1 MVLQLQK
8 VEGRL
13 FEINVSGKLSKEDY
27 ANFITEAEQRI
38 QHHGPLRLLV
48 KMHDFHGWGAGAL
61 WEDVKFD
68 VKHFNDIER
77 IAVIGETWWQEWMT
91 TLFRPFTTAEVRYFE
106 PDQADQAHIWI
117 QEPLPAS
124 ESH

>member
-8 VEGRL
+8 VDGRIL
-13 FEINVSGKLSKEDY
+13 EINVSGKLSKEDY
-27 ANFITEAEQRI
+27 TNFITEAEQRI
-38 QHHGPLRLLV
+38 QHYGQLRLLV

-77 IAVIGETWWQEWMT
+77 IAVIGETRWQEWMT
-91 TLFRPFTTAEVRYFE
+91 TLFRPFTNAEVHYFE
-106 PDQADQAHIWI
+106 SDQANQARTWI
-117 QEPLPAS
+117 QESLPSS
-124 ESH
+124 ESY